1 MRAGGRDVEAG
12 SNGATDTPR
21 RSKDVVS
28 VRMTNTTCVVIVFLV
43 GLLLSFFSG
52 YYVRE
57 HQTAE
62 AAARVSALEDLLV
75 GGILNEEHKLLETVQ
90 SNELVHELEARL
102 AEGIPG
108 ADTCTDGLFVRGPVP
123 TLGNTLKYL
132 LLLAWSFLGVA
143 VFADLFMV
151 AIEEITSQEVVA
163 KVQVGQ
169 GRSRTITSRIWNP
182 TVANLTLMALGSSAP
197 EILLS
202 VIEIFGNNFYSGE
215 LGPSTIVGS
224 AAFNLMVISAVCV
237 VAIPE
242 GDGRLIQELPVFY
255 ITATFSVFAYAWL
268 IVILSLN
275 TPNVVDV
282 WEGMITFLFFPLLV
296 GLAYQADIQALPNLC
311 ALCDKAPELP
321 AGGGGKA
328 AKGKR
333 QSYISESDFD
343 KKSGSEKAVGK
354 SKAHYRINATRQMT
368 GSRSIEEANADAFSD
383 ESLLGA
389 SGVVVAPRAS

>member
-202 VIEIFGNNFYSGE
+202 CIEIAGSGFYAGE

-224 AAFNLMVISAVCV
+224 AAFNMLVITAVCV
-237 VAIPE
+237 VAIPN
-242 GDGRLIQELPVFY
+242 GKPAALHLPPSTRRPPPAAGRCSPRPS
-255 ITATFSVFAYAWL
+255 APPRC
-268 IVILSLN
+268 SL
-275 TPNVVDV
+275 TVARVV
-282 WEGMITFLFFPLLV
+282 EPCLR
-296 GLAYQADIQALPNLC
+296 AQA
-311 ALCDKAPELP
+311 
-321 AGGGGKA
+321 AGGA
-328 AKGKR
+328 
-333 QSYISESDFD
+333 
-343 KKSGSEKAVGK
+343 
-354 SKAHYRINATRQMT
+354 
-368 GSRSIEEANADAFSD
+368 SRSCPS
-383 ESLLGA
+383 ST
-389 SGVVVAPRAS
+389 